1 MVSNDFD
8 WFGDETRESRII
20 PEQPETAVY
29 LNPNGAAVI
38 RQQGEHGEDPFVIIQ
53 PEYITTLI
61 ARLQHLQAEIEATK
75 VIEAAQIDRP

>member
-1 MVSNDFD
+1 MMPPCQQGTRGYRVSNDFD

-38 RQQGEHGEDPFVIIQ
+38 RQQGDHGEDPFVII
-53 PEYITTLI
+53 
-61 ARLQHLQAEIEATK
+61 
-75 VIEAAQIDRP
+75 